1 MTKNLEMKEKMG
13 ALRDYIIET
22 IDDRGYPPTIREI
35 CEKFDIKSTSSASYY
50 LRKLEDAGE
59 LKINRQKSRG
69 IELTGKR
76 LSTKD
81 VRAVPLVGSITAGI
95 PKLAVEDNDES
106 YYIPTGLFP
115 MSGDLFML
123 TVIGSSMIDVGI
135 RDGDKVIV
143 KKQNTAES
151 GQIIAALVE
160 DDCATV
166 KRFIK
171 DERGIR
177 LHPENQYMQDLYPS
191 ELTIL
196 GIVVGL
202 IRTDIK

>member
-13 ALRDYIIET
+13 ALRDYIMET

>member
-1 MTKNLEMKEKMG
+1 MTKNLEMQEKMC
-13 ALRDYIIET
+13 ALRDYIMET
-22 IDDRGYPPTIREI
+22 IDDRGCPPTIREI

-50 LRKLEDAGE
+50 LRKLEEAGE

-76 LSTKD
+76 LSSKD
-81 VRAVPLVGSITAGI
+81 VRPVPLIGSITAGI
-95 PKLAVEDNDES
+95 PKLAVEDNDEN

-151 GQIIAALVE
+151 GQIVAALVE

-171 DERGIR
+171 DSRGIR
-177 LHPENQYMQDLYPS
+177 LHPENQYMQDLYPT

>member
-1 MTKNLEMKEKMG
+1 MTKNLEMQEKMS
-13 ALRDYIIET
+13 ALRDYIMQT

-50 LRKLEDAGE
+50 LRKLEEAGE

-76 LSTKD
+76 LSSRD
-81 VRAVPLVGSITAGI
+81 VRPVPLVGSITAGI
-95 PKLAVEDNDES
+95 PKLAVEDNDEN

-123 TVIGSSMIDVGI
+123 TVIGSSMIDIGI

-143 KKQNTAES
+143 KKQNTAEN
-151 GQIIAALVE
+151 GQIVAALVE

-171 DERGIR
+171 DARGIR
-177 LHPENQYMQDLYPS
+177 LHPENQYMQDLYPT

>member
-13 ALRDYIIET
+13 ALRDYIMET

-95 PKLAVEDNDES
+95 PKLAVEDNDER

>member
-13 ALRDYIIET
+13 ALRDYIMET

-95 PKLAVEDNDES
+95 PKLAVEDNVES

-166 KRFIK
+166 KRYIK

>member
-1 MTKNLEMKEKMG
+1 MTKNLEMQEKMS
-13 ALRDYIIET
+13 ALRDYIMQT

-50 LRKLEDAGE
+50 LRKLEEAGE

-76 LSTKD
+76 LSSRD
-81 VRAVPLVGSITAGI
+81 VRPVPLVGSITAGI
-95 PKLAVEDNDES
+95 PKLAVEDNDEN

-123 TVIGSSMIDVGI
+123 TVIGSSMIDIGI

-143 KKQNTAES
+143 KKQNTAE
-151 GQIIAALVE
+151 
-160 DDCATV
+160 
-166 KRFIK
+166 
-171 DERGIR
+171 
-177 LHPENQYMQDLYPS
+177 N
-191 ELTIL
+191 
-196 GIVVGL
+196 
-202 IRTDIK
+202 

>member
-1 MTKNLEMKEKMG
+1 MQEKMCV
-13 ALRDYIIET
+13 LRDYIMET
-22 IDDRGYPPTIREI
+22 IDDRGCPPTIREI

-50 LRKLEDAGE
+50 LRKLEEAGE

-76 LSTKD
+76 LSSRD
-81 VRAVPLVGSITAGI
+81 VRPVPLVGSITAGI
-95 PKLAVEDNDES
+95 PKLAVEDNNEN

-123 TVIGSSMIDVGI
+123 TVIGSSMIDIGI

-143 KKQNTAES
+143 KKQNTAEN
-151 GQIIAALVE
+151 GQIVAALVE

-171 DERGIR
+171 DARGIR
-177 LHPENQYMQDLYPS
+177 LHPENQYMQDLDPT

>member
-1 MTKNLEMKEKMG
+1 MTKNLEMQEKMC
-13 ALRDYIIET
+13 ALRDYIMQT

-50 LRKLEDAGE
+50 LRKLEEAGE

-76 LSTKD
+76 LSSRD
-81 VRAVPLVGSITAGI
+81 VRPVPLVGSITAGI
-95 PKLAVEDNDES
+95 PKLAVEDNDEN

-123 TVIGSSMIDVGI
+123 TVIGSSMIDIGI

-143 KKQNTAES
+143 KKQNTAEN
-151 GQIIAALVE
+151 GQIVAALVE

-171 DERGIR
+171 DARGIR
-177 LHPENQYMQDLYPS
+177 LHPENQYMQDLYPT

>member
-13 ALRDYIIET
+13 ALRDYIMET

-151 GQIIAALVE
+151 GQIVAALVE

>member
-1 MTKNLEMKEKMG
+1 MKEKMG

>member
-1 MTKNLEMKEKMG
+1 MTKNLEMQEKMCV
-13 ALRDYIIET
+13 LRDYIMET
-22 IDDRGYPPTIREI
+22 IDDRGCPPTIREI

-50 LRKLEDAGE
+50 LRKLEEAGE

-69 IELTGKR
+69 IELTSKR
-76 LSTKD
+76 LSSKD
-81 VRAVPLVGSITAGI
+81 VRPVPLIGSITAGI
-95 PKLAVEDNDES
+95 PKLAVEDNDEN

-151 GQIIAALVE
+151 GQIVAALVE

-171 DERGIR
+171 DSRGIR
-177 LHPENQYMQDLYPS
+177 LHPENQYMQDLYPT

>member
-13 ALRDYIIET
+13 ALRDYIMET

-59 LKINRQKSRG
+59 LKINRQNSRG

-151 GQIIAALVE
+151 GQIVAALVE